1 MRTFNAE
8 TRSKENFLND
18 LQKLKDS
25 FLEQKHAAR
34 KEKNEEDIISTE
46 AKIATIDQV
55 RTVFNKHFPILNQE
69 VQ

>member
-8 TRSKENFLND
+8 ARSKENFLND

-25 FLEQKHAAR
+25 FSEQRHIAR

-55 RTVFNKHFPILNQE
+55 RSIFNKHFPILNQE